1 MPVHCVKTGVKHLHH
16 KAQEFDV
23 GVYFEA
29 NGHGTVS
36 TSMQCIISAAKT
48 YKKCQISLRMRS
60 FHCLLTVINEIFL
73 SLFESRLV
81 FCLRSLS

>member
-1 MPVHCVKTGVKHLHH
+1 MKHRLVCNSLYPMLVLSSPPGEHVALFSSLCTLGLQVPVHCVKTGVKHLHH

-36 TSMQCIISAAKT
+36 MSK
-48 YKKCQISLRMRS
+48 
-60 FHCLLTVINEIFL
+60 
-73 SLFESRLV
+73 
-81 FCLRSLS
+81 

>member
-1 MPVHCVKTGVKHLHH
+1 MKHRLVFNSPCWVVLICQHFTCGFCLLQRVCNIYISLLQVPVHCVKTGVKHLHH

-36 TSMQCIISAAKT
+36 MSM
-48 YKKCQISLRMRS
+48 
-60 FHCLLTVINEIFL
+60 
-73 SLFESRLV
+73 
-81 FCLRSLS
+81 

>member
-1 MPVHCVKTGVKHLHH
+1 MSRCRTQFPPTEVSLQHCLHALRTLGLQVPVHCVKTGVKHLHH

-36 TSMQCIISAAKT
+36 MSM
-48 YKKCQISLRMRS
+48 
-60 FHCLLTVINEIFL
+60 
-73 SLFESRLV
+73 
-81 FCLRSLS
+81 